1 MDNPNKGATMLSARI
16 YDGTQLIGVETAQY
30 FAELEAKVWQNW
42 LTNKYDHPLEPAD
55 IWFEYIEETN
65 GPAITIQEV

>member
-30 FAELEAKVWQNW
+30 FPELERKVWQNW
-42 LTNKYDHPLEPAD
+42 LTGKYEDP
-55 IWFEYIEETN
+55 
-65 GPAITIQEV
+65 